1 LLTFSGVVQEASEQR
16 KRALAGRD
24 RRPREVETAAEM
36 QAAMD
41 QTARLEGEL
50 QRVRAENT
58 RLLEQFVRWAYNAS
72 VIGLDGRGPKFSA
85 AIGEY
90 SS

>member
-1 LLTFSGVVQEASEQR
+1 
-16 KRALAGRD
+16 
-24 RRPREVETAAEM
+24 
-36 QAAMD
+36 MD